1 MQLVLPLGAP
11 CLGDHVGTLAVAVD
25 PTGGEKSPVRAIV
38 AVVSAGNCA
47 DMWGPSVSGGLFEN
61 GKFSFS
67 EMNE

>member
-1 MQLVLPLGAP
+1 MQVETSVGAP
-11 CLGDHVGTLAVAVD
+11 SYGEHVGAFAVAVD

-67 EMNE
+67 EMDE